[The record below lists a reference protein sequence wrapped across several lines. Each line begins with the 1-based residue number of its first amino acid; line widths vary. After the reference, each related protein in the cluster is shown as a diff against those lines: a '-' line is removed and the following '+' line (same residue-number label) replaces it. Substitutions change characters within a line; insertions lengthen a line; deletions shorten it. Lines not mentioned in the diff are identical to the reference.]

1 MTDFVLPTQ
10 AAVDALTPASF
21 TLTDS
26 DVGYLTKEV
35 GSVVKLLVDQM
46 SSSELVHI
54 RSVRTATGKTEK
66 FIIADCTVLPT
77 IVTTDQWTDAV
88 LPTSNFF
95 TLSGN
100 NDKVFKHALPTATAT
115 LDDDDNVCIVA
126 TKKIKSQQ
134 EIFCS
139 YGVKYWK
146 KHK

>member
-54 RSVRTATGKTEK
+54 RSVRTATGKTTGQS
-66 FIIADCTVLPT
+66 AARSLRACDRAPT
-77 IVTTDQWTDAV
+77 RA
-88 LPTSNFF
+88 S
-95 TLSGN
+95 
-100 NDKVFKHALPTATAT
+100 
-115 LDDDDNVCIVA
+115 LDY
-126 TKKIKSQQ
+126 
-134 EIFCS
+134 ER
-139 YGVKYWK
+139 
-146 KHK
+146 